1 MKVMTQVGL
10 ALSTLM
16 SSGAV
21 LAHPGS
27 HSDLTSWDQVMH
39 YLSSPYHLTLL
50 LVLGTVI
57 NGIMIWQ
64 YCRGR

>member
-1 MKVMTQVGL
+1 MLNIMRVGMGL
-10 ALSTLM
+10 GTLLS
-16 SSGAV
+16 SSVA

-27 HSDLTSWDQVMH
+27 HSDLATWDQVAH

-50 LVLGTVI
+50 LVVGAVI
-57 NGIMIWQ
+57 NGVMIWQ